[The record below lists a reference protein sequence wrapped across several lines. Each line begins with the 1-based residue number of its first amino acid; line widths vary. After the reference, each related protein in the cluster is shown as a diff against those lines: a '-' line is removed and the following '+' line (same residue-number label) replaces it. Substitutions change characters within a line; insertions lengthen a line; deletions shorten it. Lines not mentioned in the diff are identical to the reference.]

1 MFKAIE
7 IFLPPST
14 DTNYYD
20 LTDLEDRDATATMS
34 VVVDDLQAG
43 PRLSLQPHRGPA
55 RPQSHP
61 VPHSLTV
68 LQAGLQSEAASQDE
82 LRVLLSGPLHSTTIS
97 YTDQTSD
104 HNSSRYS
111 KCRQH

>member
-1 MFKAIE
+1 MFKALE

-14 DTNYYD
+14 DTNYD

-43 PRLSLQPHRGPA
+43 PPLSLQPHRGPA

-68 LQAGLQSEAASQDE
+68 LQAGLQSEAASQDKLGV
-82 LRVLLSGPLHSTTIS
+82 LRPGAL
-97 YTDQTSD
+97 QQ
-104 HNSSRYS
+104 N
-111 KCRQH
+111 